1 MDSKIFWLSWIWF
14 LHTLGAR
21 VALGLLNLLRSFMA
35 SRKTLLKTSKLSMTL
50 SSLLF
55 LTISLVFWLVSDCC
69 LCNNEDS
76 DLNTNSINE
85 CLEKL
90 GRVCFI
96 LEHYSWSLNWNS
108 FQNFASVPSCHKAR
122 IIEVEIFTF
131 YSCPRRM
138 ECKSQSLTAKRT
150 PGPKYSLWSLVLSF
164 ESSGICP

>member
-35 SRKTLLKTSKLSMTL
+35 SRNTLLNTSKLSITL

-55 LTISLVFWLVSDCC
+55 LTISLIFWLVSDCC

-96 LEHYSWSLNWNS
+96 LEHDSWSLNWNS
-108 FQNFASVPSCHKAR
+108 FQNLASVPSCHKTR
-122 IIEVEIFTF
+122 IIEVKIFTF
-131 YSCPRRM
+131 WGCPL
-138 ECKSQSLTAKRT
+138 ECKSLLLTTQRT
-150 PGPKYSLWSLVLSF
+150 PGQQYAFWSLVSSF
-164 ESSGICP
+164 ESSGVCS